1 MEEEGEYQSLIIGS
15 PNIISYETTKTIID
29 QMEQNICKIKIG
41 SIQGT
46 GFFCEIPFPDK
57 NNMFPVFIT
66 NNHIIN
72 EKILYAENAVIEIE
86 IKYDGIKKLNLNN
99 RYKYTNKE
107 YDITIIEIKNTDDI
121 ISFLQLDDTIINN
134 IIKNENKNELY
145 INKTLYI
152 IQYPNGK
159 LSVSYGTLET
169 ILNEKKYYFYHKCS
183 TKGGSSG
190 SPILNLDNKIIGI
203 HRQGF
208 NNNNNDNNKGTF
220 LNFPIKEFI
229 ELNYPDYNLRLFNN
243 KYGKYYELI
252 NDLSN
257 DKIKLIS
264 NIGDEAFKHFCELK
278 FTNLKEMNIYQI
290 GITNIKPLEKMNLDK
305 LEVLDLSNN
314 NIPDITPLSKVNM
327 KELKYLDLSGMNI
340 SDINVLENVNFEKL
354 ERLYL
359 GYNKISD
366 INALEKVNFKELKVL
381 DFHNNNIVDINVL
394 ENVHFEK
401 LEILNFNANKIA
413 DINILDNVKFKG
425 LKELLLNENN
435 ISNVKKFNKVKFR
448 KLEKLELYD
457 NHLDYNQMKYIFENL
472 KSKFFK

>member
-29 QMEQNICKIKIG
+29 QMEQNICKIKVG

-72 EKILYAENAVIEIE
+72 EKLLYAENAVIEIE

-257 DKIKLIS
+257 DKIKIIS

-278 FTNLKEMNIYQI
+278 FTNLKEMNICQI
-290 GITNIKPLEKMNLDK
+290 GITNIKPLEQMKLDK

-359 GYNKISD
+359 GNNKISD
-366 INALEKVNFKELKVL
+366 INALEKANFKELKVL
-381 DFHNNNIVDINVL
+381 DFHKNNIVDINVL

-401 LEILNFNANKIA
+401 LEILNFNANKIT

>member
-190 SPILNLDNKIIGI
+190 SPILNLNNKILGI
-203 HRQGF
+203 HRQGL
-208 NNNNNDNNKGTF
+208 NNNNKGTF

-359 GYNKISD
+359 GNNKISD

-401 LEILNFNANKIA
+401 LEILNFNENKIA

>member
-1 MEEEGEYQSLIIGS
+1 M
-15 PNIISYETTKTIID
+15 
-29 QMEQNICKIKIG
+29 
-41 SIQGT
+41 
-46 GFFCEIPFPDK
+46 
-57 NNMFPVFIT
+57 
-66 NNHIIN
+66 
-72 EKILYAENAVIEIE
+72 
-86 IKYDGIKKLNLNN
+86 NN

-448 KLEKLELYD
+448 KLEKLELYN

>member
-121 ISFLQLDDTIINN
+121 TSFLQLDDTIINN
-134 IIKNENKNELY
+134 IIKIENKNELF

-152 IQYPNGK
+152 IQYPGGK

-169 ILNEKKYYFYHKCS
+169 IIKEEKYTFYHKCS

-190 SPILNLDNKIIGI
+190 SPILNLNNKILGI
-203 HRQGF
+203 HRQGL
-208 NNNNNDNNKGTF
+208 NNNNKGTF
-220 LNFPIKEFI
+220 LNFPIKELI
-229 ELNYPDYNLRLFNN
+229 DLYYPNYNLRQFNK
-243 KYGKYYELI
+243 KYGELT

-257 DKIKLIS
+257 DKIKIVGK
-264 NIGDEAFKHFCELK
+264 IGDEAFKHFCELK

-359 GYNKISD
+359 GNNKISD
-366 INALEKVNFKELKVL
+366 INALEKANFKELKVL
-381 DFHNNNIVDINVL
+381 DFHKNNIVDINVL
-394 ENVHFEK
+394 ENVNKEK
-401 LEILNFNANKIA
+401 LEILNFNENKIT

-448 KLEKLELYD
+448 KLEKLELYQ

>member
-29 QMEQNICKIKIG
+29 QMEQNICKIKVG

-243 KYGKYYELI
+243 KYGEYCELI

-257 DKIKLIS
+257 DKIKIIS

-290 GITNIKPLEKMNLDK
+290 GITNIKPLEQMNLDK

-327 KELKYLDLSGMNI
+327 KELKYLDLSDMNI

-359 GYNKISD
+359 GNNKISD
-366 INALEKVNFKELKVL
+366 INALEKANFKELKVL
-381 DFHNNNIVDINVL
+381 DFHKNNIVDINVL

-401 LEILNFNANKIA
+401 LEILNFNENKIT

>member
-15 PNIISYETTKTIID
+15 PNIISYEITKTIID
-29 QMEQNICKIKIG
+29 QMEQNICKINIG
-41 SIQGT
+41 SLQGT

-72 EKILYAENAVIEIE
+72 EKLLYAENAVIEIE

-243 KYGKYYELI
+243 KYGEYCELI

-305 LEVLDLSNN
+305 LQVLDLSYN
-314 NIPDITPLSKVNM
+314 NIQDITPLSKVNM
-327 KELKYLDLSGMNI
+327 KELKYLNLSGMNI

-359 GYNKISD
+359 GNNKISD
-366 INALEKVNFKELKVL
+366 INALEKANFKELKVL
-381 DFHNNNIVDINVL
+381 DFHKNNIVDINVL

-401 LEILNFNANKIA
+401 LEILNFNANKIT